1 MVCECGHDKTF
12 GLVTCEFTLNRVGT
26 IQFLS
31 NFSPPVCLTEAVE
44 QDLKDLENIEGIG
57 RTSAGRDGLAH
68 LCRADGTNPR
78 RQMDRTIIQ
87 LLDVCSEDFF
97 ANVKSDS
104 AMDRKAMT
112 GVVSCDIL
120 VSGRHAP
127 IAGSNAWP
135 ISWAVR
141 RSLLIESCLSP
152 KYQVIACVQGSYG
165 R

>member
-1 MVCECGHDKTF
+1 MNQLD
-12 GLVTCEFTLNRVGT
+12 T

-31 NFSPPVCLTEAVE
+31 NFSPSICLTAVVE
-44 QDLKDLENIEGIG
+44 QDWKDLDDIEGIG

-78 RQMDRTIIQ
+78 RQTDRMIIQ

-97 ANVKSDS
+97 GNVQSDS

-112 GVVSCDIL
+112 AVVSCDIL
-120 VSGRHAP
+120 VSDRRAS
-127 IAGSNAWP
+127 IAGSSARP
-135 ISWAVR
+135 IPWALR
-141 RSLLIESCLSP
+141 RSLLTESCQSP
-152 KYQVIACVQGSYG
+152 KYQVIACAQGSYG